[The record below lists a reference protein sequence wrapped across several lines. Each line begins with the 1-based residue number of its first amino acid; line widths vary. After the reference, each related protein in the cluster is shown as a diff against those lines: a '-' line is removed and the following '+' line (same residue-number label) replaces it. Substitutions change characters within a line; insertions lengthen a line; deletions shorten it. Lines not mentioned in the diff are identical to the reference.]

1 MSKKETNAHT
11 THTCPVASCCV
22 FCAVAAAVAALCCT
36 REKERERERE
46 RDGTLRV
53 VVVEKYN
60 AVEWT
65 IHIILMQS
73 DVLHNVLVFSATGEK
88 ISVLPGWSPQY

>member
-11 THTCPVASCCV
+11 THTCPVASYSV
-22 FCAVAAAVAALCCT
+22 LCAVAAAVAALCYT
-36 REKERERERE
+36 REKERERERERE

-73 DVLHNVLVFSATGEK
+73 DFENIELKDTV
-88 ISVLPGWSPQY
+88 